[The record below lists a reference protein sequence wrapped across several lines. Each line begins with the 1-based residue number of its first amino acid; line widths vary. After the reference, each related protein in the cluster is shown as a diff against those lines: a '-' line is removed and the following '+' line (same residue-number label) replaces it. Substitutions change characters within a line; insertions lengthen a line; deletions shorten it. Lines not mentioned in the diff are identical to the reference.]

1 MNKFIIVRH
10 GETNE
15 NLDAI
20 MQGKM
25 NTNLN
30 KRGINQAKK
39 AKEKLKNEQ
48 IDLIV
53 SSPLNRAKDTA
64 LIISND
70 TIPVIFDDRLMSR
83 DHGEFQGM
91 SREKMH
97 WKDYWNYRKNIKY
110 KKAENVREVYKRAA
124 NVVKDLKEKYP
135 NKTIAIVTHSGI
147 CRVLHFYFEG
157 IPEDGDFLRY
167 KSTNCSI
174 EKYITE
180 EEK

>member
-1 MNKFIIVRH
+1 MNKFIVVRH

-20 MQGKM
+20 MQGKL

-30 KRGINQAKK
+30 EKGISQAKC
-39 AKEKLKNEQ
+39 AKEALKDEH

-70 TIPVIFDDRLMSR
+70 NIPVIFDERLMSR

-91 SREKMH
+91 SRTKMH
-97 WKDYWNYRKNIKY
+97 WKDYWNYNKNVKY
-110 KKAENVREVYKRAA
+110 EKAENVRNLYNRAKEVIEE
-124 NVVKDLKEKYP
+124 LKEKYKD
-135 NKTIAIVTHSGI
+135 KTIAIVTHSGV
-147 CRVLHFYFEG
+147 CRVLYFYFEG

-167 KSTNCSI
+167 KSENCSI

-180 EEK
+180 E